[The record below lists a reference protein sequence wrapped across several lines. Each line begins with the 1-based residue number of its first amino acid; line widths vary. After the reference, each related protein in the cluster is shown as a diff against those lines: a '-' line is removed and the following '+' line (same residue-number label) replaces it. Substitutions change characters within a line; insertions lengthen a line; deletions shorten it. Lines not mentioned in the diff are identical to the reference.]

1 VTTADRAGVDGGRLL
16 VAVVVAVVLVVGSVT
31 VVEGSDGND
40 VVLLPAEVQ
49 AVATTIT
56 TASHV
61 TLTLSSLP
69 RRCR

>member
-1 VTTADRAGVDGGRLL
+1 MTTADRAVVDSGRLL
-16 VAVVVAVVLVVGSVT
+16 VAVVLGVGSVT
-31 VVEGSDGND
+31 VVEGSDGDD
-40 VVLLPAEVQ
+40 VVLLPAEVH
-49 AVATTIT
+49 AAATTIT